1 MQSVY
6 KIATCIPSEKTF
18 NHYKGGNMN
27 FENLKGVM
35 GEAYHEGITAEEV
48 NTFFAGKNFADLSTG
63 QYVDKNKYDRDVQ
76 ALNTTITEKQ
86 NALNAK
92 LTDEE
97 KESQA
102 READRK
108 KIAELT
114 QMLEQNTLNSNKN
127 MAGGLLAQ
135 AKTILGLKDDD
146 TEYGSFIDNIVSN
159 DANKTNTIAKYVAK
173 LTKDAYEKG
182 KQDAI
187 KDKMGQFGN
196 QHKGEG
202 DGSDGLENLGKT
214 LAQASMS
221 SAKKETVD
229 YFKR

>member
-1 MQSVY
+1 
-6 KIATCIPSEKTF
+6 
-18 NHYKGGNMN
+18 MN
-27 FENLKGVM
+27 FENLKGLM
-35 GEAYHEGITAEEV
+35 GESYHEGITAEEV
-48 NTFFAGKNFADLSTG
+48 NNFFAGKNFADLSTG

-92 LTDEE
+92 LTDAE

-102 READRK
+102 READRQ

-114 QMLEQNTLNSNKN
+114 QLLEQNTINGNKT
-127 MAGGLLAQ
+127 MAGGLLSQ

-146 TEYGSFIDNIVSN
+146 AEYGSFIDNIVSN
-159 DANKTNTIAKYVAK
+159 DATKTSTIAKYVAK

-182 KQDAI
+182 KQDAT
-187 KDKMGQFGN
+187 KDAMGKFGS
-196 QHKGEG
+196 QTKGQG
-202 DGSDGLENLGKT
+202 DDGANGIENLGKN
-214 LAQASMS
+214 LAKASMG
-221 SAKKETVD
+221 AIKKETVD